1 MMKNNIQYSRFT
13 CSLKAYHSYG
23 FWPYHAIK
31 SSATY
36 ISTTSKLDHAANVL
50 KTYKRLYDSDFILF
64 LNNVPTNSRITAT
77 WYIIRKILV
86 KKGRDM

>member
-1 MMKNNIQYSRFT
+1 MTKNNIQYSKFT

-23 FWPYHAIK
+23 FCPYHAIK

-36 ISTTSKLDHAANVL
+36 ASTKSKLDHAANVL

-64 LNNVPTNSRITAT
+64 LNNVPTNNRITT
-77 WYIIRKILV
+77 IWYIIRKVLV
-86 KKGRDM
+86 KKGREI